1 MADLRDLYQEVI
13 LEHSK
18 APRNYRE
25 LPNANHKAE
34 GFNPLCGDRVRI
46 ELALAADG
54 SVRAARFRGDLC
66 MIAQAASSLLTELV
80 IGAELDQIA
89 DFPPSKLLDALHAE
103 IRPARMNCAL
113 LPLTATP
120 DPKLA
125 HGTRHRAA
133 LGLSEESD
141 ALIVV
146 VSEENGSIAL
156 AIEGVLH
163 EHLDLDALAALIKER
178 S

>member
-1 MADLRDLYQEVI
+1 MYGEVI
-13 LEHSK
+13 LDHYRH
-18 APRNYRE
+18 PRNQGSLENPDIAHEE
-25 LPNANHKAE
+25 L
-34 GFNPLCGDRVRI
+34 NPLCGDRVRI

-89 DFPPSKLLDALHAE
+89 DFPQSKLLDALHAE

-113 LPLTATP
+113 LPLTVLK
-120 DPKLA
+120 D
-125 HGTRHRAA
+125 
-133 LGLSEESD
+133 
-141 ALIVV
+141 
-146 VSEENGSIAL
+146 
-156 AIEGVLH
+156 GVRLFS
-163 EHLDLDALAALIKER
+163 ASR